1 MGVPTI
7 KTGPMTVDEF
17 YEFTDRRPDE
27 EKWELIDGEP
37 ILNAAPSP
45 LHQRIVKNVLFA
57 LTLLEREPSA
67 TWEVLP
73 GLGVRVS
80 ETNRPEPDVI
90 ILPRTNASTDLASRD
105 RSDVLVAFEVLS
117 PSTKDRD
124 LRWKRAAYTSLASLT
139 HYVVIAQDV
148 VEVVVFARDKG
159 FAEKR
164 LRSLNDSVEVPAL
177 GISLP
182 LAEIHRGTG
191 LASVSGN

>member
-17 YEFTDRRPDE
+17 YEFTDRCPDE

-45 LHQRIVKNVLFA
+45 LHQRIVMNMLLA
-57 LTLLEREPSA
+57 LGNMERARSA
-67 TWEVLP
+67 PWEVLP

-90 ILPRTNASTDLASRD
+90 ILPRTGVSLSLQGRD
-105 RSDVLVAFEVLS
+105 RSDALVAFEVLS

-124 LRWKRAAYTSLASLT
+124 LRWKRSAYTSLASLT
-139 HYVVIAQDV
+139 HYVVVAQDA

-159 FAEKR
+159 FAGQQ
-164 LRSLNDSVEVPAL
+164 LRSLGDSVELQSL
-177 GISLP
+177 GISMP
-182 LAEIHRGTG
+182 LAEIYRGTG
-191 LASVSGN
+191 LGGA

>member
-1 MGVPTI
+1 MGIPTI

-45 LHQRIVKNVLFA
+45 LHQWIVKNVLVA
-57 LTLLEREPSA
+57 LSLLEREPAA
-67 TWEVLP
+67 TWAVLP
-73 GLGVRVS
+73 ELGVRVS
-80 ETNRPEPDVI
+80 ETNRPEPDVVI
-90 ILPRTNASTDLASRD
+90 VPRTGVSLDLQSRD
-105 RSDVLVAFEVLS
+105 LRDPLVAFEVLS

-139 HYVVIAQDV
+139 HYVVIAQDA
-148 VEVVVFARDKG
+148 VEVVVFARDNG

-177 GISLP
+177 GISLA
-182 LAEIHRGTG
+182 LEEIYRGTS
-191 LASVSGN
+191 LGNATRD